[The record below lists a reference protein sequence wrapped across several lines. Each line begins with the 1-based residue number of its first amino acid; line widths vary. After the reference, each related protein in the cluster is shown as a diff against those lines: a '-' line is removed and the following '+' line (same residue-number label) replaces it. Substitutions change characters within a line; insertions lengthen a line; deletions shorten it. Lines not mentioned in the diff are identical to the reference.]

1 MNLSRLKF
9 LSIASV
15 ILLTLMLPHI
25 LHAQVGGSGL
35 SFLKI
40 GVGARSLGMGDAGV
54 ANADMGSAM
63 YYNPALIADDEDASV
78 TIMHNEWIEEIT
90 TEFIG
95 VSVPF
100 KGWSL
105 GIHMGL
111 TSVGGI
117 EVRDRPGE
125 SITDTDTRNFAG
137 GITAAVP
144 VFQGLDVGVTA
155 KYVFE
160 KIHVDEAGGYAFDF
174 GLAMQPFSDGDLSRL
189 RLGVALANVGSMSEL
204 SAISTTL
211 PMLLRYGASYHIPL
225 FEINGSLRL
234 AVEGLS
240 LLEDD
245 ITHANVGVEF
255 EYFDTVFLRLGY
267 QSGYENKDITLGAG
281 ARYGILRFD
290 YAYIPFTDI
299 FGNAHTVAMSIT
311 L

>member
-1 MNLSRLKF
+1 MKMSRKII
-9 LSIASV
+9 LSIAS
-15 ILLTLMLPHI
+15 LFLFTLAVPHI
-25 LHAQVGGSGL
+25 LHAQAGSSGL

-40 GVGARSLGMGDAGV
+40 GVGARTMGMGDAGA

-63 YYNPALIADDEDASV
+63 YYNPALIADDEHASV

-90 TEFIG
+90 TDFVG
-95 VSVPF
+95 VSVPM

-125 SITDTDTRNFAG
+125 AITDTDNRNFAG

-144 VFQGLDVGVTA
+144 LFEGLDVGVTA

-160 KIHVDEAGGYAFDF
+160 KIHVEEAGGYAFDF
-174 GLAMQPFSDGDLSRL
+174 GFAMQPFSDGDLSRL

-204 SAISTTL
+204 SSVPTTL

-234 AVEGLS
+234 AAEGVS

-245 ITHANVGVEF
+245 ITHANVGMEF

-267 QSGYENKDITLGAG
+267 QSGYENKDVTLGAG
-281 ARYGILRFD
+281 ARYGVLRFD
-290 YAYIPFTDI
+290 YAFIPFTEV
-299 FGNAHTVAMSIT
+299 FGNAHTVALSIA